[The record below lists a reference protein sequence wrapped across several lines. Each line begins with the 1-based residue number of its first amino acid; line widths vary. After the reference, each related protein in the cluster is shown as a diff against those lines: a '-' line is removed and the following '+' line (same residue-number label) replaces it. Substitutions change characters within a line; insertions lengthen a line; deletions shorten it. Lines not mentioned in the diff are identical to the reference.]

1 MKVLKL
7 KFLMDVQQL
16 IKNIKIFL
24 NIRNDIPII
33 LFYHYNEKNRDLIVN
48 NRELF
53 MSIYHYNHLNN
64 EFDNNMKLKLIVKY
78 DIDNSSIEKIVN
90 IIFENKV
97 NRLEDFKF
105 GL

>member
-1 MKVLKL
+1 MKILKL
-7 KFLMDVQQL
+7 KFLMDVQRL

-33 LFYHYNEKNRDLIVN
+33 LFYPYNEDNKELIVN

-53 MSIYHYNHLNN
+53 MSIYHYNHINTN
-64 EFDNNMKLKLIVKY
+64 FDRDMKLKLIVKY
-78 DIDNSSIEKIVN
+78 DKDDSCIEKNIN

-97 NRLEDFKF
+97 NRLEDLKF
-105 GL
+105 GI